1 MPEVTL
7 PGGITVSAGITK
19 PDWPTFC
26 ITHSIKKELKLLVVK
41 SPDNSAD
48 AWQKLADKLT
58 EQVTNEYGVNPVIN
72 YRYIQSDSLNMIVFT
87 ALYTRYQQYS
97 IVDGVSTP
105 DNIFFDEAT
114 YNEYKAYIDTIASG
128 ISITPIDPF
137 EEK

>member
-1 MPEVTL
+1 MAEITL
-7 PGGITVSAGITK
+7 PVGITVSVGVSK

-26 ITHSIKKELKLLVVK
+26 QEHSIKKELKLLVVK
-41 SPDNSAD
+41 SPDNSSD

-58 EQVTNEYGVNPVIN
+58 QQIDNEYAVNPVIN

-97 IVDGVSTP
+97 NIDGEVKA

-114 YNEYKAYIDTIASG
+114 YNEYKAYIDTILSS
-128 ISITPIDPF
+128 ITITPIDPF
-137 EEK
+137 AE